1 MNNFEKVLESLPE
14 EFDEKK
20 LMDTINKIGCPIS
33 LYAAK
38 KQVSKR
44 YGVVAFNA
52 WSKNKLP
59 SETPTRQYIG
69 MKQSNLGV

>member
-20 LMDTINKIGCPIS
+20 LMDTINKIGCSIS
-33 LYAAK
+33 LSAAK

-44 YGVVAFNA
+44 YGVIAINS
-52 WSKNKLP
+52 WSKNRLP
-59 SETPTRQYIG
+59 NKEPTRKYIG
-69 MKQSNLGV
+69 MDRSNSGY